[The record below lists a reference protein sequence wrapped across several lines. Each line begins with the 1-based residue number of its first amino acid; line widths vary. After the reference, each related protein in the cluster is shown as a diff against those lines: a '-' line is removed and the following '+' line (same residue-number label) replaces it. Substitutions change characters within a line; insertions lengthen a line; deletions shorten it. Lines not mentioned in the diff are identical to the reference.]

1 LLTTTYQL
9 KERIKIMNEQEQQMM
24 CISPN
29 GDLRSKKENYEKFFI
44 QRRIRELEQELKHLR
59 SQLIPSSSS
68 DDL

>member
-1 LLTTTYQL
+1 
-9 KERIKIMNEQEQQMM
+9 MNEQEQQMM

-29 GDLRSKKENYEKFFI
+29 GDLRSKKENYEKVFI

-59 SQLIPSSSS
+59 SQLIPSLSS